1 MTGRAKRA
9 AVLMRTRDGSAGVAR
24 LASNGGHGAGCVARV
39 AKWGCPPQFIVLV
52 VTMLARETKDL
63 LSILKGYQDVSP
75 LSPVATSMMHTF
87 HVDPSAVRGYAFGSG
102 GNVSFGCFDS

>member
-1 MTGRAKRA
+1 M
-9 AVLMRTRDGSAGVAR
+9 M
-24 LASNGGHGAGCVARV
+24 
-39 AKWGCPPQFIVLV
+39 
-52 VTMLARETKDL
+52 KD

-102 GNVSFGCFDS
+102 GNVSFGCFDA

>member
-1 MTGRAKRA
+1 M
-9 AVLMRTRDGSAGVAR
+9 
-24 LASNGGHGAGCVARV
+24 
-39 AKWGCPPQFIVLV
+39 I
-52 VTMLARETKDL
+52 KD
-63 LSILKGYQDVSP
+63 LSILKGYRDVSP